1 MKFSSQ
7 EEYGLRCLLQLAR
20 TGGTEANLTITGISR
35 EEGLSVAYVGKLM
48 RILRIGGF
56 VESVRGQEGGY
67 SLARPA
73 ERILVSDVLAVLGG
87 KIYEQDFCSNF
98 AGNEDECLHSFSCSI
113 RPLWHRV
120 QDAIDGALRNL
131 TVADLMPR
139 QELVQI
145 GELVNRKEPAP
156 SEVEG

>member
-20 TGGTEANLTITGISR
+20 TGGMQANRTITEISR

-56 VESVRGQEGGY
+56 VDSVRGQEGGY
-67 SLARPA
+67 SLSRPA
-73 ERILVSDVLAVLGG
+73 DTIPVSEVLTALGG
-87 KIYEQDFCSNF
+87 KFYEKDFCSNY

-113 RPLWHRV
+113 RPLWNRV
-120 QDAIDGALRNL
+120 QTAIDGALRNF
-131 TVADLMPR
+131 TVADLLPKN
-139 QELVQI
+139 ELVQI
-145 GELVNRKEPAP
+145 GMGEMAN
-156 SEVEG
+156 VER